1 MMKKILS
8 AALTLALLLSLC
20 GQALAVNEDVEGTV
34 VIYTSMYPF
43 AIEFMDEA
51 IAAEFPN
58 LNPGNNGSYFYY
70 KGTSALI
77 SQIYGEMGANRDQP
91 IGGDLF
97 MVAEPAFSLEMKDYG
112 YLQDFELDNAAE
124 ALRFAYDPDGYWYPV
139 RTLNMVL
146 AYNPDMVDTWA
157 ERGVT
162 IPKTYHDFAY
172 DPALKGLICMSDP
185 ETSGTAYAAVCALL
199 DKYGEEYLDKLHDN
213 GVMREGGSS
222 AIAKLQT
229 GECACI
235 MILEESILKYIDDE
249 KKNGNEVTNL
259 KVIYPEDGVIL
270 IPSTIMVVNDRFAL
284 NANSEAASEV
294 ARWLLSEDAQKL
306 ILKGYMHAVRAD
318 MTEIPA
324 GSIDTNE
331 LIKMDMGVNWEKAY
345 HNREQILN
353 LWAEKV
359 TR

>member
-1 MMKKILS
+1 MKRFLS
-8 AALTLALLLSLC
+8 LLAVVVLSLTLIPS
-20 GQALAVNEDVEGTV
+20 ALAVNEDVEGTI

-43 AIEFMDEA
+43 AIELMDAA

-58 LNPGNNGSYFYY
+58 LTPGNNGSFFYY

-77 SQIYGEMGANRDQP
+77 TQIYGEMGPDRDQP
-91 IGGDLF
+91 IGGDIF
-97 MVAEPAFSLEMKDYG
+97 MVAEPAFSLEMKEYG
-112 YLQDFELDNAAE
+112 YLESFEVENAE
-124 ALRFAYDPDGYWYPV
+124 EVLRFEYDPEGYWYPV

-146 AYNPDMVDTWA
+146 VYNPEMVDTWA

-162 IPKTYHDFAY
+162 IPKTFYDFAF
-172 DPALKGLICMSDP
+172 DPSLKGYICMSDP
-185 ETSGTAYAAVCALL
+185 ETSGTAYASICALIG
-199 DKYGEEYLDKLHDN
+199 KYGEEYLDGLHN
-213 GVMREGGSS
+213 NSIMREGGSS

-249 KKNGNEVTNL
+249 AKNGNTVTNL
-259 KVIYPEDGVIL
+259 EIIYPEDGVIL
-270 IPSTIMVVNDRFAL
+270 IPSTIMVVNDQYAL
-284 NANSEAASEV
+284 NANSEAAV
-294 ARWLLSEDAQKL
+294 AVAQWLLTPDAQQL
-306 ILKGYMHAVRAD
+306 ILKGYMHAVRSD
-318 MTEIPA
+318 MTDVPK
-324 GSIDTNE
+324 GSIDTNR
-331 LIKMDMGVNWEKAY
+331 LIEMDMGVNWENAY